1 MTGRTARCFALLAAL
16 LLGGA
21 ARADDA
27 ARVSSIRDRV
37 LLAGDVLRVAHL
49 AGTCNLR
56 DADWVTR
63 LRDLVAARQ
72 AVDVRRHAD
81 EVEGGEASLRWMM
94 LGTRLYATA
103 AATAEHERYGQAAC
117 RELKNS
123 GDLTSADRLLASR

>member
-1 MTGRTARCFALLAAL
+1 MTGRAACWVALATAL
-16 LLGGA
+16 LLGGVA
-21 ARADDA
+21 WADDA

-49 AGTCNLR
+49 AGACRLR
-56 DADWVTR
+56 DADWIAQ

-72 AVDVRRHAD
+72 AEDARRHTD

-94 LGTRLYATA
+94 LGARLNATA

-117 RELKNS
+117 RELETS
-123 GDLTSADRLLASR
+123 GDLTAADRLLDSR